1 MNNYTLITGMLLEMK
16 NSKKKKKCEN
26 SKQVKIK

>member
-16 NSKKKKKCEN
+16 NSKKKCEN